1 MFIFFSQVLAQMRS
15 TGDVN
20 PGHYSKTIAQVVTLI
35 FLSRSKKSV
44 FQLIKNPPFEGAWP
58 DSLLPRALHGPPR
71 YPCHCHTGS
80 TGRTDEHGG
89 VCNEKCSLQG
99 RNPHDHV
106 STSQDIFTN
115 CSSPGRHPGRVG
127 WNEHSVK
134 LQLKV
139 FLNEKR
145 THRSQFLCMNN
156 VTMFMS
162 NISQWPTSICFAR
175 KGRIGSCERM

>member
-1 MFIFFSQVLAQMRS
+1 MSWDMLPWSLLSHYRNGMVVQMGWMVGKEFIFIFIISLSTRKASLLIFGWLDGREVTFWMKCPCLHFHFEVLTMFIFLSQVLAQMRS

-58 DSLLPRALHGPPR
+58 DSLLPRALHGTPR

-89 VCNEKCSLQG
+89 VC
-99 RNPHDHV
+99 
-106 STSQDIFTN
+106 
-115 CSSPGRHPGRVG
+115 
-127 WNEHSVK
+127 
-134 LQLKV
+134 
-139 FLNEKR
+139 
-145 THRSQFLCMNN
+145 
-156 VTMFMS
+156 
-162 NISQWPTSICFAR
+162 
-175 KGRIGSCERM
+175 

>member
-35 FLSRSKKSV
+35 FLTRSKKSV
-44 FQLIKNPPFEGAWP
+44 FQLIENPPFEGAWP
-58 DSLLPRALHGPPR
+58 DSLLPRALHGTPR

-89 VCNEKCSLQG
+89 VGEELENLIISNLNFDEKCSLQG

-106 STSQDIFTN
+106 STS
-115 CSSPGRHPGRVG
+115 
-127 WNEHSVK
+127 
-134 LQLKV
+134 
-139 FLNEKR
+139 
-145 THRSQFLCMNN
+145 
-156 VTMFMS
+156 
-162 NISQWPTSICFAR
+162 
-175 KGRIGSCERM
+175 